1 MVTVIGYTSTRFG
14 TTFAFFTTAK
24 IAAFAASNS
33 WPPPSQFLLYVTVNF
48 ISPSEEEEAEAVVL
62 FKEVASVLR
71 VVGCCLDRCKNKN
84 LLRAVSVLL
93 ASVKLRICLFSL
105 SHSHSKEG
113 GSREREFLL
122 E

>member
-48 ISPSEEEEAEAVVL
+48 ISPSSEEAAEAVVL
-62 FKEVASVLR
+62 FKVHVR
-71 VVGCCLDRCKNKN
+71 VVGCCCRLDRCKNKN
-84 LLRAVSVLL
+84 LPRAVSVLL